1 MRARKL
7 LALALAMTVAAAGLA
22 ACGGGSGGEPP
33 EGRQPGPEQA
43 FLQSM
48 VPHHDSAVQMARVAD
63 AEATTPFVKRLAAD
77 IERSQ
82 TAEISRMRRIHERLF
97 GAPLKPDM
105 GAHMAL
111 GLSAQEAGMDHM
123 DGAAMVR
130 GKRPFDRAFV
140 DEMVPHHEGAMR
152 MARVVLE
159 KGRDPEL
166 RRLAQDIIAAQKKEI
181 EDMKRFRQREF
192 GSSAPTSKPP
202 AGGHTEH
209 RGG

>member
-7 LALALAMTVAAAGLA
+7 LALTLAIALAGAGVA
-22 ACGGGSGGEPP
+22 ACGGGSGDGPP
-33 EGRQPGPEQA
+33 GGRQPAPEQA

-48 VPHHDSAVQMARVAD
+48 VPHHSSAVEMATV
-63 AEATTPFVKRLAAD
+63 AEAEAATPFVKRLAAD

-82 TAEISRMRRIHERLF
+82 TSEIAQMRRIHERLF

-111 GLSAQEAGMDHM
+111 GLSAQEAGMEHM
-123 DGAAMVR
+123 DGAAMIR

-152 MARVVLE
+152 MARVVLA
-159 KGRDPEL
+159 KVRDPEL

-181 EDMKRFRQREF
+181 EEMKRFRQREF
-192 GSSAPTSKPP
+192 GSSAANAKAPTRGHPDGH
-202 AGGHTEH
+202 GG
-209 RGG
+209 

>member
-7 LALALAMTVAAAGLA
+7 LALILAIALAGAGVA
-22 ACGGGSGGEPP
+22 ACGGGSGGGPS
-33 EGRQPGPEQA
+33 EGRPPAPEQA

-48 VPHHDSAVQMARVAD
+48 VPHHDSAVEMAKVAD
-63 AEATTPFVKRLAAD
+63 AEATTPFVKRLAAA

-82 TAEISRMRRIHERLF
+82 TSEIAQMRRIHERLF
-97 GAPLKPDM
+97 GAPLRPDM

-123 DGAAMVR
+123 DSAAMIR

-140 DEMVPHHEGAMR
+140 DEMVPHHEGAVR

-181 EDMKRFRQREF
+181 EEMKRFRQREF
-192 GSSAPTSKPP
+192 GSSVAPSKAPSR
-202 AGGHTEH
+202 GHTDH

>member
-1 MRARKL
+1 MRALKL
-7 LALALAMTVAAAGLA
+7 LALTLGIVLAGAGVA
-22 ACGGGSGGEPP
+22 ACGGGSGGEPSERRP
-33 EGRQPGPEQA
+33 PGPELA

-48 VPHHDSAVQMARVAD
+48 VPHHDSAVEMAKVAD

-77 IERSQ
+77 IERTQ
-82 TAEISRMRRIHERLF
+82 TAEIAHMRRIHERLF
-97 GAPLKPDM
+97 GTPLEPDM

-111 GLSAQEAGMDHM
+111 GLSAQEAGMEHM
-123 DGAAMVR
+123 DGAAMIR

-166 RRLAQDIIAAQKKEI
+166 RRLAQDIVVAQKKEI
-181 EDMKRFRQREF
+181 EEMKRFRQREF
-192 GSSAPTSKPP
+192 GSSVVPSKAPSR
-202 AGGHTEH
+202 GHSEG